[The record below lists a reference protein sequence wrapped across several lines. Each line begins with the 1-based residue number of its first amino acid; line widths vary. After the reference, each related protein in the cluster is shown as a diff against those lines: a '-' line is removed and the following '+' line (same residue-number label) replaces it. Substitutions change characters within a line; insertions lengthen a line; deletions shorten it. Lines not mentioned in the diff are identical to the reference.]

1 MTLTEPTASEL
12 AEVIASAR
20 HGSPTALGMLYRWF
34 APDLLR
40 MATRLLASH
49 ADAEDVVHDLFVG
62 LPEHLARYDER
73 GQVRAWL
80 RATTVGM
87 VRMRVRKETR
97 RADVL
102 AREVTARDPA
112 APQSMTH
119 TDPAMSLDLE
129 QAVNALPESLR
140 LVFVLKQWEGYSHD
154 EIATLLNI
162 SAGAARVRHSRA
174 LDTLRSQLER

>member
-1 MTLTEPTASEL
+1 MTLTEPTASQL
-12 AEVIASAR
+12 AEIIASAR
-20 HGSPTALGMLYRWF
+20 HGSPAALGALYRWF

-40 MATRLLASH
+40 LATRLMASH

-73 GQVRAWL
+73 GHCRAWL
-80 RATTVGM
+80 RATVVGM
-87 VRMRVRKETR
+87 VRMRVRKESR
-97 RADVL
+97 RADVF
-102 AREVTARDPA
+102 ARDGMPA
-112 APQSMTH
+112 ASSVSH
-119 TDPAMSLDLE
+119 DPASTLDLE
-129 QAVNALPESLR
+129 YAVSALPESLR

-174 LDTLRSQLER
+174 LETLRSHLDR

>member
-40 MATRLLASH
+40 LATRLLASH

-102 AREVTARDPA
+102 AREVTVPPSVTGVDPA
-112 APQSMTH
+112 TR
-119 TDPAMSLDLE
+119 LELE

-174 LDTLRSQLER
+174 LDTLRSHLDR

>member
-40 MATRLLASH
+40 LATRLLASN

-73 GQVRAWL
+73 GQYRARL

-102 AREVTARDPA
+102 AREVTVPQSVTGADPA
-112 APQSMTH
+112 TR
-119 TDPAMSLDLE
+119 LELE

-174 LDTLRSQLER
+174 LDTLRSHLDR

>member
-40 MATRLLASH
+40 LATRLLASH

-73 GQVRAWL
+73 GRVRAWL

-102 AREVTARDPA
+102 AREVTVPQSVTGADPA
-112 APQSMTH
+112 TRLA
-119 TDPAMSLDLE
+119 LE

-174 LDTLRSQLER
+174 LDTLRSHLDR